1 MYNRQ
6 KDSFLLEAV
15 KGSPYLKWPVSGEL
29 DLSPTKLVKTSVLCF
44 VLFCFS

>member
-15 KGSPYLKWPVSGEL
+15 KGNPYLQWPVSEEF
-29 DLSPTKLVKTSVLCF
+29 DLSPTELVKTSVLCF
-44 VLFCFS
+44 VLFCF